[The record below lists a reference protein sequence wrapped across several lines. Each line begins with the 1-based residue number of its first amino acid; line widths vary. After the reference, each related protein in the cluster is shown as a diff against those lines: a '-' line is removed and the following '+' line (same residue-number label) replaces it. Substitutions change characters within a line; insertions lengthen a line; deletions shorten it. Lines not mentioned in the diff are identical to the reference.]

1 MRRHILLK
9 PPNTDEQTMTSLS
22 RAGIVGVLAAVAAAV
37 IYLAVFSGGSS
48 GPVGGGAS
56 GQARA
61 EKLFSGLINSERFS
75 ASGGSVGWESAE
87 LLDGGGVLIRKLRI
101 EGTDWDGRPTTLAAD
116 EMRVRRI
123 DWDNVG
129 MSPYGDV
136 EIRGL
141 TAANGRIAAFAA
153 ATGTTEFI
161 ADLKARWDWKP
172 DTRMAELETFD
183 LTVREL
189 GTLSLLAQL
198 HDVDLAAL
206 QEMQTGGEID
216 PALALG
222 LMAGAKIG
230 GFEIAFADH
239 GAIDKLAAKRAEQTG
254 LTEKQVI
261 DRAVAGLAAQKA
273 HQPLDIVRQA
283 FDALIAF
290 VGNRGTIT
298 LKAAPKRPVPLL
310 RLALTGRAGP
320 AGIDRLA
327 RDLGLSV
334 EAR

>member
-1 MRRHILLK
+1 
-9 PPNTDEQTMTSLS
+9 MTSLS
-22 RAGIVGVLAAVAAAV
+22 RAGIVGVIVAVAAAV
-37 IYLAVFSGGSS
+37 IYLAVFSGGSG
-48 GPVGGGAS
+48 GPAGGGAS

-61 EKLFSGLINSERFS
+61 EKLFSGLMNLERFS
-75 ASGGSVGWESAE
+75 ASGGSVRWESAE
-87 LLDGGGVLIRKLRI
+87 PLDGGGVLIRKLRI
-101 EGTDWDGRPTTLAAD
+101 EGTDWDGRPTTLSAD

-141 TAANGRIAAFAA
+141 TAVNSRIAAFTA
-153 ATGTTEFI
+153 ATGATDFV

-172 DTRMAELETFD
+172 DTRVAEIQAFD

-189 GTLSLLAQL
+189 GTLSLHARF

-206 QEMQTGGEID
+206 QEMQPGGDVD
-216 PALALG
+216 PAFALG

-230 GFEIAFADH
+230 GFEIAFADR

-254 LTEKQVI
+254 LSKKQVI
-261 DRAVAGLAAQKA
+261 DRVVAGLAAQRA
-273 HQPLDIVRQA
+273 HQPLDIVRRA
-283 FDALIAF
+283 FDALIVF
-290 VGNRGTIT
+290 VEKRGTIA

-310 RLALTGRAGP
+310 RLALTGRSSL

-327 RDLGLSV
+327 RELGLTV